1 MRSIELI
8 AEIGVNHN
16 GNISIAKKLIKNA
29 AIAGADYAKF
39 QIFKADNL
47 STKNSKKANYQNK
60 NIGKNVS
67 QYEMLKKYEINKF
80 FIKECYKI
88 CKINKIKFLASCFDI
103 ESLKFYSTIDN
114 YCIKIPSGEITNL
127 NLIKYAADKFKKIII
142 STGMSNLSEINSAVK
157 TILKSK
163 NKSRQDITILQCTS
177 DYPALSS
184 ESNIRCLNLFKK
196 KFKTNIGYSD
206 HTLGSTASI
215 LAVSLGAKIIE
226 KHFTISKHMKG
237 PDHKA
242 SMNFKELKI
251 FNTKIRSV
259 ESILGDG
266 IKRISSNE
274 RKNIKYV
281 RKSLY
286 AKKEI
291 RKGEKFSEKNIIAKR
306 PLNGIPANKFLTVI
320 GRRAK
325 KNFKIDEK
333 IKV

>member
-1 MRSIELI
+1 M
-8 AEIGVNHN
+8 
-16 GNISIAKKLIKNA
+16 
-29 AIAGADYAKF
+29 
-39 QIFKADNL
+39 
-47 STKNSKKANYQNK
+47 
-60 NIGKNVS
+60 
-67 QYEMLKKYEINKF
+67 
-80 FIKECYKI
+80 
-88 CKINKIKFLASCFDI
+88 
-103 ESLKFYSTIDN
+103 
-114 YCIKIPSGEITNL
+114 
-127 NLIKYAADKFKKIII
+127 
-142 STGMSNLSEINSAVK
+142 
-157 TILKSK
+157 
-163 NKSRQDITILQCTS
+163 
-177 DYPALSS
+177 
-184 ESNIRCLNLFKK
+184 NLFKK

-286 AKKEI
+286 AKK
-291 RKGEKFSEKNIIAKR
+291 K
-306 PLNGIPANKFLTVI
+306 
-320 GRRAK
+320 
-325 KNFKIDEK
+325 
-333 IKV
+333 